1 MSIFEKIVADI
12 KLPTKKVKQAEVDK
26 AVRKINEQGFK
37 IPIVIDVDSNVISGQ
52 ERLMAAIELKMG
64 SVPVIV
70 AEEVKPKR
78 TKTKKEAGGK

>member
-1 MSIFEKIVADI
+1 MSIFEKMVADI

-52 ERLMAAIELKMG
+52 DRLMAAIELKMG

-78 TKTKKEAGGK
+78 SKTKKEAGGK

>member
-12 KLPTKKVKQAEVDK
+12 KLPTKKVKQSEVDK

-37 IPIVIDVDSNVISGQ
+37 IPIVIDEDSNVISGQ
-52 ERLMAAIELKMG
+52 DRLMAAIELKMG

-70 AEEVKPKR
+70 AEEVKPKKTR
-78 TKTKKEAGGK
+78 TKKEAGGK

>member
-12 KLPTKKVKQAEVDK
+12 KLPTKKVKQSEVDK

>member
-12 KLPTKKVKQAEVDK
+12 KQPAKKVKRADVDIAIK
-26 AVRKINEQGFK
+26 KITEQGFK
-37 IPIVIDVDSNVISGQ
+37 IPVVIDVDNNVISGQ
-52 ERLMAAIELKMG
+52 ERLMAAIELGMG

-78 TKTKKEAGGK
+78 TRTKKEAGGK

>member
-12 KLPTKKVKQAEVDK
+12 KLPTKKVKQADIDK
-26 AVRKINEQGFK
+26 AVKKINEQGFK

-70 AEEVKPKR
+70 AEESE
-78 TKTKKEAGGK
+78 TKEDQGER

>member
-12 KLPTKKVKQAEVDK
+12 KLPTKKVKQADIDK
-26 AVRKINEQGFK
+26 AVKKINEQGFK

-64 SVPVIV
+64 SVPVVV

-78 TKTKKEAGGK
+78 ARTKKEAGGK